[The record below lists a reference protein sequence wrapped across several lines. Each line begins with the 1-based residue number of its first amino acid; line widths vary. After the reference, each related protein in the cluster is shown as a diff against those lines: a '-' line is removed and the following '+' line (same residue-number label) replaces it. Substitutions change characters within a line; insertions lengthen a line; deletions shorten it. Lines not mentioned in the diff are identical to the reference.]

1 MQAIG
6 CPAIMQVVQRCSAKG
21 RWWSRAG

>member
-6 CPAIMQVVQRCSAKG
+6 CPPIMQVVQRCSAK
-21 RWWSRAG
+21 AGDEAAPA